1 MFGRAQIVGI
11 RSLVKRLSR
20 TTLLRM
26 LRMYDGVI
34 RQLEALRDPGVSGL
48 LRRMELHRAEV
59 IAALAEQHA
68 P

>member
-1 MFGRAQIVGI
+1 
-11 RSLVKRLSR
+11 
-20 TTLLRM
+20 
-26 LRMYDGVI
+26 
-34 RQLEALRDPGVSGL
+34 VSGL